1 MSAHVQGVVW
11 TTFRSTDY
19 GVGRVK
25 AVCRVCERHRGGA
38 FAVIGAGG
46 TVPEA

>member
-11 TTFRSTDY
+11 TTTDY
-19 GVGRVK
+19 GGGRVK